1 MSRQH
6 FFQRTGSL
14 ALLCAGLLLAGC
26 SHQVAVVQTPT
37 FDQQIP
43 KPQVSY
49 ASGSLWQAS
58 SGGLAE
64 DLKARRVGD
73 IITVVI
79 SEQAS
84 ASKQASTGTKRG
96 SSMSAGMPKLL
107 GLEKLPIKTWADLDQ
122 LLSVSFD
129 SKFDGTGS
137 TSRQETL
144 QATMSAKVLE
154 VLGNGNMSIEGRR
167 NVKVN
172 NEDQIIVLTGTVRS
186 RDISADN
193 TVSSALVADA
203 RIAYSGKGV
212 ISDRQRPGWLMNAI
226 DWAWPF

>member
-1 MSRQH
+1 MRIREM
-6 FFQRTGSL
+6 FKKTTRWPV
-14 ALLCAGLLLAGC
+14 LCAPLLLAAC
-26 SHQVAVVQTPT
+26 AHQSAELKTPT
-37 FDQQIP
+37 FDQQIA
-43 KPQVSY
+43 KPQMNY

-58 SGGLAE
+58 SSGLAE
-64 DLKARRVGD
+64 DLKARRPGD
-73 IITVVI
+73 IVTVVI

-107 GLEKLPIKTWADLDQ
+107 GLEKTPIKSWADLSQ

-129 SKFDGTGS
+129 SKYDGSGS

-144 QATMSAKVLE
+144 QATLSAKVLE
-154 VLGNGNMSIEGRR
+154 VLSNGNMMIEGRR

-186 RDISADN
+186 RDISAEN
-193 TVSSALVADA
+193 TISSALVADA
-203 RIAYSGKGV
+203 RIAYSGKGA
-212 ISDRQRPGWLMNAI
+212 ISDRQKPGWLLNAL